1 MIRVEVGDGWAAI
14 VLNIIVVGSGYP
26 EQWNFKFHRAW
37 RNGGRMRI
45 HVTTDTDDM
54 DALMATVALNDIAW
68 SRSGM
73 TCEICGTTSAHLR
86 LGQRYALTLCD
97 EHRYLVGEPHPGDG
111 KVREIGRDQQH
122 WLPPGYDDPDVMKD
136 ALLRMWASGNAST
149 YDVMRILRMSRA
161 DLMSAAYGSGLQ
173 LHDNDEVCGT
183 EIARLFVE
191 AKDDG
196 TRH

>member
-1 MIRVEVGDGWAAI
+1 MMKIEVGDGWASI
-14 VLNIIVVGSGYP
+14 VLNLIVIGSGYP
-26 EQWNFKFHRAW
+26 DSWNFKFRRAW
-37 RNGGRMRI
+37 RNSGRMRI

-54 DALMATVALNDIAW
+54 EALKATVALSGIAW
-68 SRSGM
+68 GRSGIM
-73 TCEICGTTSAHLR
+73 CEVCGRGAHLR
-86 LGQRYALTLCD
+86 LGQRYSLTLCE
-97 EHRYLVGEPHPGDG
+97 EHGHLIGEPHPDDG
-111 KVREIGRDQQH
+111 KIRELGRDQQH
-122 WLPPGYDDPDVMKD
+122 WLPPGYDGPDGMKD

-149 YDVMRILRMSRA
+149 YDVTRILRMSRS
-161 DLMSAAYGSGLQ
+161 DIMSEAYGSGLQ